1 MPNLTKSEPMKK
13 LLLIFAS
20 AALIVGACE
29 RTPENLP
36 EGEDQSY
43 VKNSLEVIPGQY
55 VVLLKGDFGYVK
67 SAGMS
72 YEESQLAMTGIT
84 KNLLA
89 ESGIAYREPLNVYS
103 AGIAGFAVKMNDSE
117 VTQLRKNPNVRG
129 VWPDMLFTLAK
140 PGTNPSTPPAEV
152 IPPGI
157 GRVGGGATYTGT
169 KKAWIID
176 TGIDLDHAD
185 LNVDA
190 ASGKNY
196 STLNASPDDD
206 NGHGTHCAG
215 IVAAIDNTVGVVGVA
230 AGAKVVPVKVLDR
243 RGSGAMS
250 VIIAGVDFV
259 TANGVTGDAANMSLG
274 GGAYEPLDL
283 KVKAMGAKG
292 IFVALAAGNESDDA
306 NNHSPAR
313 ANGANIF
320 TISAC
325 DANNKWA
332 YFSNYGNP
340 PIDYCAPGVNIF
352 STYKG
357 GAYATM
363 SGTSMAAPHACGV
376 LLATGG
382 HPTTSGYVIS
392 DPDGNPDPIIHK

>member
-1 MPNLTKSEPMKK
+1 MKK

-36 EGEDQSY
+36 ESEGLSY
-43 VKNSLEVIPGQY
+43 VKTSLEVIPGQY

-67 SAGMS
+67 SAGMG

-103 AGIAGFAVKMNDSE
+103 AGIAGFAVRLTESE
-117 VTQLRKNPNVRG
+117 VAQLEKNPNVRG
-129 VWPDMLFTLAK
+129 VWPDMMFILAK
-140 PGTNPSTPPAEV
+140 PAPTPVPLPSEV
-152 IPPGI
+152 TPPGI
-157 GRVGGGATYTGT
+157 TRVGGGITYTGT

-190 ASGKNY
+190 ASGKTFVTRTTTPN
-196 STLNASPDDD
+196 DD

-230 AGAKVVPVKVLDR
+230 AGAKVVPVKVLDK

-250 VIIAGVDFV
+250 VIIAGVDWV
-259 TANGVTGDAANMSLG
+259 TAYGVAGDAANMSLG
-274 GGAYEPLDL
+274 GGIYEPLDL
-283 KVKAMGAKG
+283 EVVQMGAKG
-292 IFVALAAGNESDDA
+292 IFVALAAGNESDNA

-313 ANGANIF
+313 ANGVNIY

-325 DANNKWA
+325 DKNDVWA

-340 PIDYCAPGVNIF
+340 PIDYCAPGVSIL
-352 STYKG
+352 STYNTG
-357 GAYATM
+357 GLATM

-382 HPTTSGYVIS
+382 HPTTSGYVIN

>member
-1 MPNLTKSEPMKK
+1 MKK

-36 EGEDQSY
+36 ESDGLSY
-43 VKNSLEVIPGQY
+43 VKTSLEVIPGQY

-67 SAGMS
+67 SAEMG

-89 ESGIAYREPLNVYS
+89 GSGIAYREPLNVYS
-103 AGIAGFAVKMNDSE
+103 AGIAGFAVRLSESE
-117 VTQLRKNPNVRG
+117 VAQLEKNKNVRG
-129 VWPDMLFTLAK
+129 IWPDMMFILAK
-140 PGTNPSTPPAEV
+140 PAPTPVPLPAEV
-152 IPPGI
+152 TPPGI
-157 GRVGGGATYTGT
+157 TRVGGGITYTGT

-190 ASGKNY
+190 ASGKTFVTRTTTPN
-196 STLNASPDDD
+196 DD

-230 AGAKVVPVKVLDR
+230 AGAKVVPVKVLDK

-250 VIIAGVDFV
+250 VIIAGVDWV
-259 TANGVTGDAANMSLG
+259 TAYGVAGDAANMSLG
-274 GGAYEPLDL
+274 GGIYEPLDL
-283 KVKAMGAKG
+283 EVIQMGAKG

-325 DANNKWA
+325 DKNDVWA

-340 PIDYCAPGVNIF
+340 PIDYCAPGVSIL
-352 STYKG
+352 STYNTG
-357 GAYATM
+357 GLATM

-382 HPTTSGYVIS
+382 HPTTSGYVIN